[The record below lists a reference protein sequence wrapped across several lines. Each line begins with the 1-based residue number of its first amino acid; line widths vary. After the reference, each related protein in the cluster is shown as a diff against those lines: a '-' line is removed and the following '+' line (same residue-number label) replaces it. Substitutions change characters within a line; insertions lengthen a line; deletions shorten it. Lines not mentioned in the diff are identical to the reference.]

1 MLPPTTGSRPEV
13 LVTGAGGFIGRAVV
27 RRLAAGGAHR
37 AVALLRGPDDGVAG
51 EGVTVRRCGDLAR
64 DEDLSFEGVDAVIHV
79 AGVGDDASAAAAASW
94 PDPDDGPALSTNA
107 RLTDRVVRVARR
119 DGVRRLVLVS
129 SVKVHGERS
138 EGAPLTEASPI
149 RPVGRYAES
158 KVDSER
164 VLRRL
169 AGDRLETVVVRPVLV
184 YGPGAGGNFA
194 RLVALA
200 RLPVPKPLAGVDNAR
215 SLVCVDNLADLLVR
229 CVDHPGAAGEA
240 FLAADAEAV
249 STAELLRLMAAA
261 SGRRPWLVPGSASL
275 LRMAG
280 RVSGASGAV
289 ERLVGSLVVD
299 TAKANRRL
307 GWRPPYSLADG
318 IAKSVTAS
326 GDASTLVN
334 ART

>member
-1 MLPPTTGSRPEV
+1 M
-13 LVTGAGGFIGRAVV
+13 TGAGGFIGRAVV
-27 RRLAAGGAHR
+27 RRLATGGAHR
-37 AVALLRGPDDGVAG
+37 AVALLRGPGDGTGG

-64 DEDLSFEGVDAVIHV
+64 DEDLSFEGIDAVIHV
-79 AGVGDDASAAAAASW
+79 AGVGDGAGAAADASW
-94 PDPDDGPALSTNA
+94 PDPDGGPVLSTNA
-107 RLTDRVVRVARR
+107 RLTDRVARIACR

-129 SVKVHGERS
+129 SVKVHGESS

-158 KVDSER
+158 KADSER
-164 VLRRL
+164 VLHRL

-261 SGRRPWLVPGSASL
+261 SGRRAWLVPGNASL

-280 RVSGASGAV
+280 RAGGASGAV
-289 ERLVGSLVVD
+289 ERLVGSLAVD
-299 TAKANRRL
+299 ATKAHRRL
-307 GWRPPYSLADG
+307 DWRPPQSLADG
-318 IAKSVTAS
+318 ITMAVTARR
-326 GDASTLVN
+326 DASALAG